1 MIERPNVPPEGDDRP
16 TAAAFATDA
25 SRGEGLGGAQTG
37 GLSDPRALQILSIE
51 HSNLVATR
59 SMLWSESFARAAL
72 FVSVLSASVVAL
84 SLIGT
89 SRPDFRTFALIL
101 LPVAL
106 FVGIGT
112 FVRLDDSNRE
122 EALWVVAM
130 NRLRHAYVAMVPGL
144 ADRFVSGTTD
154 DFAGIVRS
162 YGRDPGTHYSFLH
175 FFVTIPGTV
184 AVVDG
189 VIAGVIAA
197 EAFEPLAWPALVEA
211 AAALAIGFGVTTA
224 LGLRSK
230 RHFDALV
237 AANPPKFGGTPPS
250 GGAGQ

>member
-1 MIERPNVPPEGDDRP
+1 VSP
-16 TAAAFATDA
+16 
-25 SRGEGLGGAQTG
+25 
-37 GLSDPRALQILSIE
+37 
-51 HSNLVATR
+51 
-59 SMLWSESFARAAL
+59 FARAAL

-144 ADRFVSGTTD
+144 ADRFVSE
-154 DFAGIVRS
+154 R
-162 YGRDPGTHYSFLH
+162 P
-175 FFVTIPGTV
+175 TISQESSGAMGAT
-184 AVVDG
+184 
-189 VIAGVIAA
+189 
-197 EAFEPLAWPALVEA
+197 PAP
-211 AAALAIGFGVTTA
+211 TTA
-224 LGLRSK
+224 SC
-230 RHFDALV
+230 
-237 AANPPKFGGTPPS
+237 TS
-250 GGAGQ
+250 S